1 MKIIQ
6 LCGLMVAFMM
16 IVFNAAAQPSRVAA
30 GFRATPDGF
39 GATGKFFIDRNF
51 AVDAQLNAG
60 GIVGLDGQSVTA
72 VGLFEY
78 HIPLPNPSWR
88 IFFGGGAHVGSWTGR
103 NGLGHKDEAI
113 LGLDGI
119 GGVEY
124 VFSHI
129 PLGLSGDFKPAL
141 NFVQEVE
148 FFPHNMVGVAARYYF
163 GNGHVRPA
171 APPPPARRLR

>member
-1 MKIIQ
+1 MKIIR
-6 LCGLMVAFMM
+6 LTSLLLAFMM
-16 IVFNAAAQPSRVAA
+16 TFFNVVAQPSRTAA

-51 AVDAQLNAG
+51 AVEAQLNAG
-60 GIVGLDGQSVTA
+60 GIIGLDGESVTA

-88 IFFGGGAHVGSWTGR
+88 IFFGGGLHFGSWTGR
-103 NGLGHKDEAI
+103 PYHSNEPI
-113 LGLDGI
+113 FGLDGI

-124 VFSHI
+124 VFSSI
-129 PLGLSGDFKPAL
+129 PLGLSGDFKPAI

-148 FFPHNMVGVAARYYF
+148 FFPHNIVGIAARYYF
-163 GNGHVRPA
+163 GRGSVRPA
-171 APPPPARRLR
+171 APPPPPRRFR